1 MSKEIIEASLLRL
14 RSSVLE
20 TFEALKDALEAP
32 AEDGSVDKIANLSN
46 RLAQLEGGL
55 LTLQQYA
62 PLLEEQVKS
71 RMVERTAAALSL
83 LQQEEAQPPPPAAPL
98 TEVTE
103 EELKDK
109 SPTFRKSQTG
119 KPRGRRKKKDESKK

>member
-1 MSKEIIEASLLRL
+1 MSKEIIEAALLRL

-32 AEDGSVDKIANLSN
+32 AEEGSVDKIANLSN

-62 PLLEEQVKS
+62 PLLEEQVKT

-83 LQQEEAQPPPPAAPL
+83 LQQEEEQPPVPAEPL

-103 EELKDK
+103 EELNDR
-109 SPTFRKSQTG
+109 SPTFRKSQTA
-119 KPRGRRKKKDESKK
+119 KTRGRRKKKDESKK